1 MAVAGKTRLSRKAIK
16 QPDEFITLT
25 NRALIWAREHQRVVM
40 WGGAGLLAVLV
51 ALGIAGAYRGARD
64 RDANADLPRAIN
76 KLQAKDYA
84 GAAIAL
90 IDLSGRW
97 EGTGVAPVAALL
109 GANAAIAG
117 GDPDKA
123 IAELSLVQ
131 GQSAALPSYL
141 QQQVLVAWGAA
152 LEGKQQWSDAAAKY
166 KEAAAMSGPY
176 SAEAILGEARTRA
189 LGGDADGARD
199 LYRQA
204 YQQFPDLPD
213 REVIAA
219 KAQL

>member
-25 NRALIWAREHQRVVM
+25 NRALMWARDHQQIVM
-40 WGGAGLLAVLV
+40 WGGAGLLAVFV

-64 RDANADLPRAIN
+64 RDANADLARAIN

-84 GAAIAL
+84 GAATAL

-109 GANAAIAG
+109 GANAAITG

-123 IAELSLVQ
+123 IAELSHLQ

-141 QQQVLVAWGAA
+141 QQQVLLAWGTA

-166 KEAAAMSGPY
+166 KDAAAMSGPY
-176 SAEAILGEARTRA
+176 TADAILGEARTRA